1 MAPAAQLTSRD
12 LSAANNVEP
21 MPAPVSGFAQLG
33 KVSLPRTGQRPLVF
47 EGEEIVSA
55 TSCAPGPRFWYE
67 INLYRR
73 QDNSLVVNI
82 CWFGKPNDLKDRF
95 RAFPVDS
102 LDEVAHVLETY
113 DPAVDIHADI
123 PAHDD
128 QVPVSLVALQAAMIR
143 MQIDEARR
151 QFADLAGEILH
162 QLSVR
167 SSRGHFATVAER
179 QIMPCD
185 TASIRR
191 IVSALIADEIG
202 RATQRRMAPATFA
215 AWTDSTAID
224 EDGVGVDS
232 LLRLECALR
241 VNEFFHLHEVGSED
255 YLLIRRTIGDWVEVV
270 AETLKRQFRALTF
283 RTSGSTGTPKR
294 CTHLVAD
301 LDTEVRELKQIVGCR
316 RRVAALVP
324 PHHIYGFLHT
334 VRLARHLGVEIVD
347 LRSSGPGG
355 WSCAIAPGDLVVATP
370 HLWSLWSETGQPFP
384 ADVVG
389 VTSTA
394 AMPAVVA
401 EQLTALGLMRL
412 IEVYGSSETAGIA
425 WRDDPAAAFRLFDFW
440 QVADDRQALARAG
453 GEPIRLEDVLNWTGD
468 RTLRVGPRHDGLIQ
482 IAGTKVN
489 PSDVVRRLCQH
500 EAVLDCVVRAQ
511 RDADTAR
518 ARLEAFI
525 VTRAPVI
532 DEAEFAEELA
542 QWCSRI
548 FQPAERPVAFR
559 FGTAIPRDFIG
570 KPTLW

>member
-21 MPAPVSGFAQLG
+21 MPSPVSGFAQLG

-67 INLYRR
+67 INLYRK
-73 QDNSLVVNI
+73 QDRSLVI
-82 CWFGKPNDLKDRF
+82 DIRFFGKPTELKDRF
-95 RAFPVDS
+95 RSFSADS
-102 LDEVAHVLETY
+102 LDDVTHILETY
-113 DPAVDIHADI
+113 DPALDIHADI
-123 PAHDD
+123 PVHDD
-128 QVPVSLVALQAAMIR
+128 SVPVSLIALQAAMVR

-151 QFADLAGEILH
+151 QFKDLAGEILH
-162 QLSVR
+162 QIDVQ
-167 SSRGHFATVAER
+167 SSRGYFATVAEPP
-179 QIMPCD
+179 ISPCD
-185 TASIRR
+185 AVSIRR
-191 IVSALIADEIG
+191 IVTALIADEIG
-202 RATQRRMAPATFA
+202 RATQRRIAPASVA

-224 EDGVGVDS
+224 EEGVGVDS

-255 YLLIRRTIGDWVEVV
+255 YLLVRRTIGDWVEVV
-270 AETLKRQFRALTF
+270 AETLKRQSRAITV
-283 RTSGSTGTPKR
+283 RTSGSTGTPKK

-301 LDTEVRELKQIVGCR
+301 LDAEVIEFGQIVGHR
-316 RRVAALVP
+316 RRIAALVP

-334 VRLARHLGVEIVD
+334 VRLALHLGVETVD

-355 WSCAIAPGDLVVATP
+355 WNCAIAPGDLVVATP
-370 HLWSLWSETGQPFP
+370 HLWSLWSETGQSFP

-394 AMPAVVA
+394 PMPPVIAGR
-401 EQLTALGLMRL
+401 LKALGLTRL
-412 IEVYGSSETAGIA
+412 IEIYGSSESGGIA
-425 WRDDPAAAFRLFDFW
+425 WRDDPAAPFRLFDFW
-440 QVADDRQALARAG
+440 QVEDEGRALVRAG

-468 RTLRVGPRHDGLIQ
+468 RSLQVGPRKDGSIQ
-482 IAGTKVN
+482 IAGTNVN

-500 EAVLDCVVRAQ
+500 EAIVDCVVRAQ
-511 RDADTAR
+511 RDADPAR

-525 VTRAPVI
+525 VTQTPLV
-532 DEAEFAEELA
+532 DEIAFSEELV
-542 QWCSRI
+542 QWCARI

-559 FGTAIPRDFIG
+559 FGSAIPRDFIG
-570 KPTLW
+570 KPALW

>member
-113 DPAVDIHADI
+113 DPALDIHADI

-128 QVPVSLVALQAAMIR
+128 QVPVSLIALQAAMIR

-191 IVSALIADEIG
+191 IVSG
-202 RATQRRMAPATFA
+202 RQTERCREHQDPPARVHWAPA
-215 AWTDSTAID
+215 
-224 EDGVGVDS
+224 
-232 LLRLECALR
+232 
-241 VNEFFHLHEVGSED
+241 
-255 YLLIRRTIGDWVEVV
+255 
-270 AETLKRQFRALTF
+270 
-283 RTSGSTGTPKR
+283 
-294 CTHLVAD
+294 
-301 LDTEVRELKQIVGCR
+301 
-316 RRVAALVP
+316 
-324 PHHIYGFLHT
+324 
-334 VRLARHLGVEIVD
+334 
-347 LRSSGPGG
+347 
-355 WSCAIAPGDLVVATP
+355 
-370 HLWSLWSETGQPFP
+370 
-384 ADVVG
+384 
-389 VTSTA
+389 
-394 AMPAVVA
+394 
-401 EQLTALGLMRL
+401 
-412 IEVYGSSETAGIA
+412 
-425 WRDDPAAAFRLFDFW
+425 
-440 QVADDRQALARAG
+440 
-453 GEPIRLEDVLNWTGD
+453 
-468 RTLRVGPRHDGLIQ
+468 
-482 IAGTKVN
+482 
-489 PSDVVRRLCQH
+489 
-500 EAVLDCVVRAQ
+500 
-511 RDADTAR
+511 
-518 ARLEAFI
+518 
-525 VTRAPVI
+525 
-532 DEAEFAEELA
+532 
-542 QWCSRI
+542 
-548 FQPAERPVAFR
+548 RPVATETAR
-559 FGTAIPRDFIG
+559 LPTAILERRSESDKAPPTAIRMGPRKINLTQGFQKPRTSQADPPPG
-570 KPTLW
+570 KARRSPRTM